1 MTERR
6 NRIERMD
13 FDRSDSS
20 LKISEA
26 LREEPEVKIM
36 LAQKGLLADD
46 LQFKGIEVSNWLTQK
61 HICEACPGLDSCNRP
76 MKGYGIELS
85 QSLSEVMK
93 PCRYL
98 AQKQKKTEHRRNYL
112 MCDLNEKALLY
123 DIDKIDLSGE
133 KADYSAVVSEIK
145 NWLRSNSKRGF
156 YFHGGL
162 GVGKTYLAA
171 CIANHMA
178 KKGKSVAFVN
188 VPKLAS
194 DLRNNI
200 KVDDYVS
207 SRVSRMRKADLLV
220 LDDIG
225 AENMSD
231 WFRDDILFTVLDY
244 RMEHEKLTVFTSNSD
259 LTTLQRRMMTSS
271 STEDETKAL
280 RIIERIRALSVN
292 VPMRGTSRRSI

>member
-46 LQFKGIEVSNWLTQK
+46 LQFKGIEVSNWLAQK

-98 AQKQKKTEHRRNYL
+98 AEKQKKTEHRRNYL
-112 MCDLNEKALLY
+112 MCDLNEKALLH
-123 DIDKIDLSGE
+123 DIDKIDLSNE
-133 KADYSAVVSEIK
+133 KADYSAVVSEIR
-145 NWLRSNSKRGF
+145 NWLSSNSKRGF

-259 LTTLQRRMMTSS
+259 LATLQRRMMTSS

>member
-1 MTERR
+1 MEKLKY
-6 NRIERMD
+6 
-13 FDRSDSS
+13 DSAS
-20 LKISEA
+20 PLKISEA
-26 LREEPEVKIM
+26 LREDPEVKIM

-46 LQFKGIEVSNWLTQK
+46 LELKGIEVSNWLNQK
-61 HICEACPGLDSCNRP
+61 HICEACPGLESCNRP
-76 MKGYGIELS
+76 LKGYGIELS

-98 AQKQKKTEHRRNYL
+98 AQRQKKTEHRRNYL
-112 MCDLNEKALLY
+112 MCDLNEKALQY
-123 DIDKIDLSGE
+123 DIDKIDLTNEPAG
-133 KADYSAVVSEIK
+133 YVSKVEIVRD
-145 NWLRSNSKRGF
+145 WLRRGSRKGL

-171 CIANHMA
+171 CIANYLA
-178 KKGKSVAFVN
+178 KRGKTVAFVN
-188 VPKLAS
+188 MPRLAS

-244 RMEHEKLTVFTSNSD
+244 RMEHEKLTVFTSNISQND
-259 LTTLQRRMMTSS
+259 LKRRMMGTSS
-271 STEDETKAL
+271 AEDETKAL
-280 RIIERIRALSVN
+280 RIIERIRALSMEVTIA
-292 VPMRGTSRRSI
+292 GTSRRNI